1 MDNEKG
7 LLIVLS
13 GPSGVGKGTVR
24 KRIFEDPS
32 TSYKYSISM
41 TTRQMR
47 EGEVDGV
54 DYFFKT
60 RDAFEALIKDD
71 QFIEYAE
78 YVGNYYGT
86 PVQYVKDTMDE
97 GHDVFLEIEV
107 EGAKQV
113 RKKFPDALFIF
124 LAPPSLDHLRERLV
138 GRGTESD
145 EKIQSRINEAR
156 KEVEMMNLYDYV
168 VVNDPPLNQ
177 LTSQIKSKYL
187 IATTAAKRAREIDEQ
202 PETELLS
209 EYHSFKPVGRAL
221 EEIADGKIRPVIS
234 SDYYGKE

>member
-1 MDNEKG
+1 MDTEKG

-24 KRIFEDPS
+24 KRIFDDPH

-47 EGEVDGV
+47 EGEQDGV

-60 RDAFEALIKDD
+60 REEFEKLIEADE
-71 QFIEYAE
+71 FIEYAE

-86 PVQYVKDTMDE
+86 PVQYVKGTMNA

-124 LAPPSLDHLRERLV
+124 LAPPSLDHLTERLI
-138 GRGTESD
+138 GRGTESK
-145 EKIQSRINEAR
+145 EKIESRVKEAK

-168 VVNDPPLNQ
+168 VVNDEVDLAKDRIQ
-177 LTSQIKSKYL
+177 SIVEAEHLKRERIEAKYRKML
-187 IATTAAKRAREIDEQ
+187 LEAK
-202 PETELLS
+202 
-209 EYHSFKPVGRAL
+209 K
-221 EEIADGKIRPVIS
+221 
-234 SDYYGKE
+234 

>member
-1 MDNEKG
+1 MF
-7 LLIVLS
+7 LS

-24 KRIFEDPS
+24 KKIFEDPT

-41 TTRQMR
+41 TTRHMR
-47 EGEVDGV
+47 EGEIDGV

-60 RDAFEALIKDD
+60 KEEFEALIKDD
-71 QFIEYAE
+71 QFIEYAQ

-86 PVQYVKDTMDE
+86 PVQYVKDTMEE

-124 LAPPSLDHLRERLV
+124 LAPPSLDDLKERLV

-145 EKIQSRINEAR
+145 EKIQSRVNEAR

-168 VVNDPPLNQ
+168 VVNDEVELAKNRIQSIVEAEHLKESESKLNIEKCYWR
-177 LTSQIKSKYL
+177 SKNNVKSTVKPTYC
-187 IATTAAKRAREIDEQ
+187 K
-202 PETELLS
+202 S
-209 EYHSFKPVGRAL
+209 EFK
-221 EEIADGKIRPVIS
+221 IS
-234 SDYYGKE
+234 YCHYGG

>member
-24 KRIFEDPS
+24 KEIFDDPT

-47 EGEVDGV
+47 EGEVNGV

-60 RDAFEALIKDD
+60 KEEFEALIQED

-86 PVQYVKDTMDE
+86 PVQYVKDTMAE

-124 LAPPSLDHLRERLV
+124 LAPPSLDHLKERLI
-138 GRGTESD
+138 GRGTETD
-145 EKIQSRINEAR
+145 EKIQSRVNEAR

-168 VVNDPPLNQ
+168 VVNDEVHL
-177 LTSQIKSKYL
+177 
-187 IATTAAKRAREIDEQ
+187 AKERIQSIVEAEHLKRERVEAIYRKMLL
-202 PETELLS
+202 ET
-209 EYHSFKPVGRAL
+209 K
-221 EEIADGKIRPVIS
+221 K
-234 SDYYGKE
+234 

>member
-24 KRIFEDPS
+24 KEIFDDPT

-47 EGEVDGV
+47 EGEVNGV

-60 RDAFEALIKDD
+60 KEEFEALIQED

-86 PVQYVKDTMDE
+86 PVQYVKDTMAE

-124 LAPPSLDHLRERLV
+124 LAPPSLDHLKERLI
-138 GRGTESD
+138 GRGTETD
-145 EKIQSRINEAR
+145 EKIQSRVNEAR

-168 VVNDPPLNQ
+168 VVNDEVHLAKERIQSIVEAEHLKENALKRYIEKCYWRQRNNVKP
-177 LTSQIKSKYL
+177 TVKS
-187 IATTAAKRAREIDEQ
+187 ITITN
-202 PETELLS
+202 
-209 EYHSFKPVGRAL
+209 
-221 EEIADGKIRPVIS
+221 
-234 SDYYGKE
+234 